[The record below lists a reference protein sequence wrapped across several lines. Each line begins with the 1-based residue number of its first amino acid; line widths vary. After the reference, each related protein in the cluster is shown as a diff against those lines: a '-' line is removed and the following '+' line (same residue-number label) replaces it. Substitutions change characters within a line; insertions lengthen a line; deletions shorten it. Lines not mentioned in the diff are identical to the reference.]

1 MRALGFFPS
10 DYEIECLQ
18 HELTLRGRRKVP
30 FEELVKLFINH
41 SRPSSS
47 RALMEKSL
55 RRAMKVDNISEDIST
70 TDAAIIVR
78 KSNLLPMLTESAEKI
93 DTKDADL
100 HLKEIFVDELGKAVD
115 ELAMSDFLIA
125 ISSH

>member
-1 MRALGFFPS
+1 
-10 DYEIECLQ
+10 
-18 HELTLRGRRKVP
+18 
-30 FEELVKLFINH
+30 
-41 SRPSSS
+41 
-47 RALMEKSL
+47 MEKSL
-55 RRAMKVDNISEDIST
+55 RRAMKVDNISEEIST
-70 TDAAIIVR
+70 TGAAIIVR

-100 HLKEIFVDELGKAVD
+100 HLKEIFVNELGKAVD

>member
-1 MRALGFFPS
+1 MNVDSIG
-10 DYEIECLQ
+10 
-18 HELTLRGRRKVP
+18 
-30 FEELVKLFINH
+30 EE
-41 SRPSSS
+41 
-47 RALMEKSL
+47 
-55 RRAMKVDNISEDIST
+55 IST
-70 TDAAIIVR
+70 AGAAIIVK

-100 HLKEIFVDELGKAVD
+100 HLKEIFVDQLGKAVD